1 MATVQWRSDM
11 RTVRPMLATLEDAPL
26 AVDGLV
32 YEPKYDG
39 IRALV
44 EILPG
49 RQPSVRLWSRLG
61 NEKTA
66 QFPDLVAALV
76 RFAKTLKKPLV
87 LDGEIVA
94 LDEHGDP
101 AGFQRLQNRIHLTES
116 HSRSAAGR
124 VAFIAFDILRDGD
137 EDVRPLPFTA
147 RRSRLER
154 VFPPSPRLR
163 RGSPILRRSDVVH
176 DDARALY
183 RQALERGWEGLIAKD
198 SQSVYHTGKRTRDWR
213 KLKLVKEQEFVV
225 GGWTEARTTGR
236 PFGALLVGYYDEGAL
251 QYAGHTGSGFNQR
264 ELERVI
270 RLLKPLE
277 TSAPPFSTRPRTNER
292 AHWTKPSLVAQLK
305 FTKWTDDGMLRHPIY
320 LGMRDD
326 VKAETVRRESPGS
339 QESLGSPTSLKSRKS
354 PESLKS
360 RESPEGLKSRKSPMS
375 LKSPR
380 SGFKTSS
387 KRVAPGGAAPASG
400 ARAPVGR
407 NFPPSPRL
415 RRVSPELAGI
425 SRATADSSAKVQA
438 VIDQLD
444 EIERGKSSGTLQLP
458 DGQALAVTNLRKI
471 FWPKSK
477 LTKGDLMRYY
487 VRVAPFILPVVNDR
501 PLIMKRLPNGIEAP
515 SFYQHRAPDHV
526 PAGVR
531 LVSIEGDDVPSRI
544 VGGTL
549 LTLLYMTQL
558 AAISQDPWF
567 SRVQSLPM
575 ASHCAID
582 LDPMPGVTFESVLDV
597 ARWVRDELVTLN
609 VTGYPKT
616 SGASGVHIYIP
627 LRDGTPYEA
636 GQIFCQIVATYVA
649 DKHPKV
655 ATVIRAVRARG
666 RKVYVDYLQ
675 NIEGKSLACAYSAR
689 ASDFAGASTPLTWD
703 EIDEGVDPRD
713 FTIRTLPD
721 RLARVGDLW
730 APLLRS
736 KGVDLRRIVK

>member
-1 MATVQWRSDM
+1 MATVQWRSDI

-26 AVDGLV
+26 EVDGLV

-44 EILPG
+44 EIAPG
-49 RQPSVRLWSRLG
+49 RPPLVRLWSRLG

-76 RFAKTLKKPLV
+76 QFARRLKKPLV

-154 VFPPSPRLR
+154 VFRNP
-163 RGSPILRRSDVVH
+163 GSPILRRSEVVH

-183 RQALERGWEGLIAKD
+183 QQALERGWEGLIAKD
-198 SQSVYHTGKRTRDWR
+198 SRSVYHTGRRTRDWR

-225 GGWTEARTTGR
+225 CGWTEARTTGR
-236 PFGALLVGYYDEGAL
+236 PFGALLVGYYDAGEL
-251 QYAGHTGSGFNQR
+251 KYAGHTGSGFNQR

-277 TSAPPFSTRPRTNER
+277 TPNPPFSIRPRTNER

-305 FTKWTDDGMLRHPIY
+305 FTEWTDDGMLRHPIY
-320 LGMRDD
+320 LGLRDD
-326 VKAETVRRESPGS
+326 VKPKTVGRETKSP
-339 QESLGSPTSLKSRKS
+339 GSPTSLGSRKS
-354 PESLKS
+354 RL
-360 RESPEGLKSRKSPMS
+360 SPKSPKS
-375 LKSPR
+375 L
-380 SGFKTSS
+380 
-387 KRVAPGGAAPASG
+387 AA
-400 ARAPVGR
+400 VGR
-407 NFPPSPRL
+407 NF
-415 RRVSPELAGI
+415 
-425 SRATADSSAKVQA
+425 SSAGLQA
-438 VIDQLD
+438 VIHQLD
-444 EIERGKSSGTLQLP
+444 EIERGKGSGTLQLP
-458 DGQALAVTNLRKI
+458 DGQTLAVTNLRKI
-471 FWPKSK
+471 FWPTSK

-501 PLIMKRLPNGIEAP
+501 PLIMKRLPNGVEGP

-567 SRVQSLPM
+567 SRVQSTHM

-597 ARWVRDELVTLN
+597 ARWVRDELVKLN

-616 SGASGVHIYIP
+616 SGASGVHIYVP

-649 DKHPKV
+649 GKHPKV
-655 ATVIRAVRARG
+655 ATVTRAVRARG

-689 ASDFAGASTPLTWD
+689 ASDFAGASTPLTWA

-713 FTIRTLPD
+713 FTIRTLPE

-736 KGVDLRRIVK
+736 KGVDLRSIVK

>member
-26 AVDGLV
+26 EVDGLV

-154 VFPPSPRLR
+154 VFPPSPGLR

-305 FTKWTDDGMLRHPIY
+305 FTEWTDDGMLRHPIY

-339 QESLGSPTSLKSRKS
+339 PKSPGSLKSPTSLKSPKSRTSPESRKS
-354 PESLKS
+354 P
-360 RESPEGLKSRKSPMS
+360 KSRKSLTS
-375 LKSPR
+375 TR
-380 SGFKTSS
+380 GFKTSG
-387 KRVAPGGAAPASG
+387 KRVAPGGAAPATPAG
-400 ARAPVGR
+400 
-407 NFPPSPRL
+407 PSPVHVNFGPRTG
-415 RRVSPELAGI
+415 RGSPATGPAFPDYETA
-425 SRATADSSAKVQA
+425 SRAL
-438 VIDQLD
+438 IDQLD
-444 EIERGKSSGTLQLP
+444 EIERGKGSGTLQLP

-471 FWPKSK
+471 FWPTSK

-501 PLIMKRLPNGIEAP
+501 PLIMKRLPNGIEGP
-515 SFYQHRAPDHV
+515 SFYQHRAPDHA

-567 SRVQSLPM
+567 SRVQSLQM

-597 ARWVRDELVTLN
+597 ARWVRDELVKLN

-655 ATVIRAVRARG
+655 ATVTRAVRARG